1 MRSLDVIDISDGA
14 EQFGPAAQIR
24 WALDY
29 LSSTYSKDAT
39 DRHVSELKDLIKP
52 YILDNGSEDENGNF
66 IWEFDKPV
74 MYDEDTLV
82 TGLMAQRRVSEFI
95 NEDRAWEI
103 VEKYGDDVRA
113 QCVEEIVTHEIN
125 LDRMY
130 ALNQQGV
137 ISDED
142 MDSILETSE
151 TFALIK
157 LKA

>member
-1 MRSLDVIDISDGA
+1 MIDISDGTD
-14 EQFGPAAQIR
+14 QLGPDNQIR

-29 LSSTYSKDAT
+29 LSTTYNKDAT

-52 YILDNGSEDENGNF
+52 YILANGSQDENGNY

-74 MYDEDTLV
+74 MYDENT
-82 TGLMAQRRVSEFI
+82 TIYGLMAQRRVSEFI
-95 NEDRAWEI
+95 NEDKAWEV
-103 VEKYGDDVRA
+103 VEKYGDEVRA

-125 LDRMY
+125 LDQMY
-130 ALNQQGV
+130 ALNQRGI

-157 LKA
+157 MKE